1 MSNLNGFLPALPESL
16 VERAL
21 IADYLLEQGYLLC
34 DLQYL
39 AAEDA
44 DRLYKEACQFAR
56 RKVGEVSPGVSLT
69 RYSAVGFS
77 LN

>member
-1 MSNLNGFLPALPESL
+1 MSDLNGFLPALPESL
-16 VERAL
+16 IERAL
-21 IADYLLEQGYLLC
+21 IADYLLEHGYLLC

-39 AAEDA
+39 AAKDA

-56 RKVGEVSPGVSLT
+56 RKVGEFSSDVSLT